1 MGDLDARYRRFEP
14 DWSLRATNLI
24 YANWLPNFD
33 LPRHKRPYRFRS
45 KILFDSD
52 ARQMRLQGGLGPE
65 EIEAAFNKTI
75 LCHLLLP
82 AVTLADR
89 EFARD
94 AQRQGFLVTTLA
106 LQLYHRRHGR
116 FPDTLDELRDVG
128 LQEIPD
134 DPFGDGKPLNYRLS
148 VAGAIVSSGPV
159 ESAITGRSFDQ
170 AIEVPAPDRR

>member
-1 MGDLDARYRRFEP
+1 M
-14 DWSLRATNLI
+14 
-24 YANWLPNFD
+24 
-33 LPRHKRPYRFRS
+33 
-45 KILFDSD
+45 
-52 ARQMRLQGGLGPE
+52 
-65 EIEAAFNKTI
+65 
-75 LCHLLLP
+75 
-82 AVTLADR
+82 ADR

-106 LQLYHRRHGR
+106 LQLYHHHRRHGR
-116 FPDTLDELRDVG
+116 FPDTLDELRDIG

-134 DPFGDGKPLNYRLS
+134 DPFGDGKPLNYRFG